1 MPLLLGVN
9 IDHVA
14 TLRQARY
21 AGSEWAHNAEPSPL
35 DAAHD
40 AMAGGADSIT
50 VHVRGDRR
58 HMQEADVIRI
68 RAEVPLPLNF
78 EMGVTDEMLG
88 MAKKIRPDFACLV
101 PETRQEITT
110 EGGLDVVAG
119 FAKTRDAVAVLKGE
133 GIKVSLFIDPD
144 EAQVEVAARC
154 AADMIELHT
163 GCFANAQ
170 GGQVE
175 RELERLRRAAVIGHQ
190 LGLQVNAG
198 HGINYRNVHLMM
210 SVPHLAELNIGH
222 SIIARALKVGL
233 TTAVGEMKQLMAGYK
248 DQAS

>member
-1 MPLLLGVN
+1 
-9 IDHVA
+9 
-14 TLRQARY
+14 
-21 AGSEWAHNAEPSPL
+21 
-35 DAAHD
+35 
-40 AMAGGADSIT
+40 
-50 VHVRGDRR
+50 
-58 HMQEADVIRI
+58 MQEADVVRI

-78 EMGVTDEMLG
+78 EMGVTDEMLA
-88 MAKKIRPDFACLV
+88 MAKKIRPDFACLG

-119 FAKTRDAVAVLKGE
+119 FAKTRDAVAALKGE
-133 GIKVSLFIDPD
+133 GIKVSLFIDPE
-144 EAQVEVAARC
+144 EAQIEAAAQC

-170 GGQVE
+170 GDQVE
-175 RELERLRRAAVIGHQ
+175 RELERLRRAAAIGHRH
-190 LGLQVNAG
+190 GLQVNAG

-210 SVPHLAELNIGH
+210 SVPYLAELNIGH

-233 TTAVGEMKQLMAGYK
+233 ATAVGEMKQLMVGYK